1 MTVHKKINLHRIQG
15 SRQLCPGNHCS

>member
-1 MTVHKKINLHRIQG
+1 MHKKINLHHIGG